1 MKILMALMG
10 MEIGGAETHVLE
22 LSADLKHKGYDVI
35 VASNGGVYVKEL
47 ESLGIR
53 HIQLPLHTKS
63 PSSMIKSFFGLWKII
78 KTEKPDIVH
87 SHARIPSF
95 ILGLLNKFVKF
106 NFVTSAHWV
115 FKTSGILKY
124 ITTWGSRCVAVSEDI
139 KKYLKV
145 NYGVVDQDI
154 FVTINGINMQKFSPD
169 KKYAE
174 IIDEFGLS
182 NDKRKIV
189 YISRMDEDR
198 SLVAHH
204 LIEIAPSLLEK
215 EDMEIIIVGGGNDF
229 ENIKNEADA
238 INNKLGR
245 QAIFLTGARTDIYK
259 FISIADFF
267 VGVSRSALEAM
278 SAAVP
283 SIIAGNEGYIGIFE
297 EKVTDVCFNTNF
309 CCRGTKDS
317 TPELLKAD
325 LLSLINM
332 SKDELKVL
340 GNYSRDTI
348 KAHYSVDAMT
358 KDYEEMYRSILKTPE
373 GKTDIVISGYYG
385 HNNSGDDA
393 LLSAIISD
401 IKNLDSSTH
410 ITVLSKNPKETEEI
424 YGVDAVYRFNILK
437 IIKAIKNSRLLISG
451 GGSLIQDSTS
461 SRSLHYYL
469 NVIKIALKYGI
480 KTYVYANGVGPVSK
494 KRNKIL
500 TSKILNK
507 VNLITLREKDSED
520 VLLKTGVKNPPMYVT
535 SDPAISI
542 EYGSVDNLNEILKSE
557 NIPSGDYAVISVRNW
572 KTNAYKESVI
582 KLSQYLSE
590 KYGLNSIFVPMQF
603 NNDYEIC
610 SECAKYGYVLKSAHN
625 FNEIMTIAAHSKI
638 VIGMRLHML
647 MYGANAGV
655 PVVGL
660 AYDPKIS
667 AYLSYLNQKD
677 VVDSENCGFMD
688 LKGMVDNIMEN
699 YSEITNKLS
708 NKVEELKEL
717 QKKNAEFAIKLLE
730 ENNK

>member
-22 LSADLKHKGYDVI
+22 LSADLKNKGYDV
-35 VASNGGVYVKEL
+35 VVTSNGGVYVKEL
-47 ESLGIR
+47 EALGIK
-53 HIQLPLHTKS
+53 HISLPLHTKK
-63 PSSMIKSFFGLWKII
+63 PSSMIKSFLGLKKII

-95 ILGLLNKFVKF
+95 ILGILNKFVKF

-154 FVTINGINMQKFSPD
+154 YVTINGINMNKFSPD
-169 KKYAE
+169 NKCPD
-174 IIDEFGLS
+174 IINEFGLS
-182 NDKRKIV
+182 EEKRKIV

-204 LIEIAPSLLEK
+204 LIEITPTLIDK
-215 EDMEIIIVGGGNDF
+215 EDLEIIIVGGGNDF
-229 ENIKNEADA
+229 DKVKNEAEL
-238 INNKLGR
+238 INRKLGKKV
-245 QAIFLTGARTDIYK
+245 IYLTGARTDIYK

-317 TPELLKAD
+317 TPNLLKAD

-332 SKDELKVL
+332 GNDELNAL
-340 GNYSRDTI
+340 GNYSRETI

-358 KDYEEMYRSILKTPE
+358 KDYEKMYNSILKTPE

-393 LLSAIISD
+393 LLSAIIND
-401 IKNLDSSTH
+401 IKKSNDDIR
-410 ITVLSKNPKETEEI
+410 ITVLSKKPQETQEI
-424 YGVDAVYRFNILK
+424 YGVDAVNRFNIFK
-437 IIKAIKNSRLLISG
+437 INKTIKNSKLLISG
-451 GGSLIQDSTS
+451 GGSLIQDATS

-469 NVIKIALKYGI
+469 NIIKIALKHGI
-480 KTYVYANGVGPVSK
+480 KTYVYANGVGPISK
-494 KRNKIL
+494 ERNKCLTTEIL
-500 TSKILNK
+500 DK
-507 VNLITLREKDSED
+507 VNFITVREQDSKD
-520 VLLKTGVKNPPMYVT
+520 VLEKIGIKNPEIQVT
-535 SDPAISI
+535 CDPAISI
-542 EYGSVDNLNEILKSE
+542 APGSFEDLNEILKKE
-557 NIPSGDYAVISVRNW
+557 NIPSGNYAVISVRNW
-572 KTNAYKESVI
+572 KTDAYKEAII
-582 KLSQYLSE
+582 KLSEYLRDE
-590 KYGLNSIFVPMQF
+590 YALNSIFVPMQYK
-603 NNDYEIC
+603 NDFEIC
-610 SECAKYGYVLKSAHN
+610 SECAKYGYVLKNPHN
-625 FNEIMTIAAHSKI
+625 FEEIMTIAAHSKI

-655 PVVGL
+655 PVIGL
-660 AYDPKIS
+660 SYDPKIS
-667 AYLSYLNQKD
+667 AYLSYLDQAN
-677 VVDSENCGFMD
+677 VVDSENCGFNQLKD
-688 LKGMVDNIMEN
+688 LVDKIMKN
-699 YSEITNKLS
+699 HSEITNNLC
-708 NKVEELKEL
+708 NKVEALKEL
-717 QKKNAEFAIKLLE
+717 QKTNANIAIKLLE
-730 ENNK
+730 EK